1 MHVVVGVGIAG
12 AWYVRTRHKVG
23 FDVVGELAK
32 RAGTELK
39 EKRFNGRIGK
49 GQLVLQP
56 VWLAQPQTWM
66 NRSGDCVGP
75 MAGYFKIPPARVVVI
90 HDELDLPF
98 GVVKVKLGGGHGGH
112 NGLRDISKKLGKSA
126 EYARIRVGIGRPDGR
141 MDPADWVLARWK
153 PAQVKELPFILD
165 RAADAVE
172 WVVRDGVT
180 EAMNRWNGEAPVC

>member
-1 MHVVVGVGIAG
+1 MHLVVGLGNPG
-12 AWYVRTRHKVG
+12 ARYERTRHNVG

-98 GVVKVKLGGGHGGH
+98 GVVKVKLGVATAGTTACGT
-112 NGLRDISKKLGKSA
+112 SA
-126 EYARIRVGIGRPDGR
+126 RSWARAPSTHASAWASADPTDGWIRPTGSSPSGSRGRPRTCRSSWTGPR
-141 MDPADWVLARWK
+141 TRS
-153 PAQVKELPFILD
+153 
-165 RAADAVE
+165 
-172 WVVRDGVT
+172 
-180 EAMNRWNGEAPVC
+180 NGWSGMGWPTR